1 MSPQLLQLY
10 VNLVHSMN
18 IISLNTQIP
27 QPPEYTSTDTI
38 SVYYIPLMMG
48 ENSLNT
54 HSQIPAKKTNYN
66 FKKRIVSR
74 NPLKLSLAPKLRE
87 IYPFV
92 TCRHTKPHLH
102 KVNSPPPVIMI
113 SA

>member
-1 MSPQLLQLY
+1 MPPRLLQLY
-10 VNLVHSMN
+10 VNFVHSMN
-18 IISLNTQIP
+18 II
-27 QPPEYTSTDTI
+27 PEYTTDMI
-38 SVYYIPLMMG
+38 CVYNIPVMMG

-54 HSQIPAKKTNYN
+54 HSQIPAKKQTITS
-66 FKKRIVSR
+66 KKRIVSR

-92 TCRHTKPHLH
+92 TCQDTKPHLH
-102 KVNSPPPVIMI
+102 KVNSPPTVIMI